1 MMIAVETT
9 EPCPELIQRALERK
23 LLLNVTA
30 DSVVRL
36 LPPLNLSDEEAD
48 QIVEIVSGL
57 VESLGDE

>member
-1 MMIAVETT
+1 MIAIEAT

-48 QIVEIVSGL
+48 QIVEIVTGL